1 MKLSKFD
8 DNQMCNVTIT
18 RNDMARDG
26 MDLKS
31 WWTWQ
36 AEPKHPLKLD

>member
-1 MKLSKFD
+1 MKPSKFD
-8 DNQMCNVTIT
+8 DNQTCNVTIT

-31 WWTWQ
+31 WLAWQ